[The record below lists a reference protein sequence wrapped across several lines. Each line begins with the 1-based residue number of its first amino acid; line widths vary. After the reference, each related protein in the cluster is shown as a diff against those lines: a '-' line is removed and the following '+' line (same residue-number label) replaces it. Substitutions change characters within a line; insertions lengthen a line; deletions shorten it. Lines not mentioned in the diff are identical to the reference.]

1 MTGEG
6 RVYSAGEPP
15 TPEDMARANP
25 AIPDRV
31 NPPSEERARSFW
43 LGGHKAGKTTTQRGE
58 VDVAVALGKHVHT
71 FGEEGA
77 RCYNGDCDLTM
88 PTISRSTAPLDLDN
102 LPVSAPARGSSPER

>member
-1 MTGEG
+1 MSAG
-6 RVYSAGEPP
+6 RVQSECEQHGRPSWVCEKDAAPCQSG
-15 TPEDMARANP
+15 
-25 AIPDRV
+25 RV
-31 NPPSEERARSFW
+31 RSFW
-43 LGGHKAGKTTTQRGE
+43 IGGHKAGKTTTQRGE

-102 LPVSAPARGSSPER
+102 LPVSPPARTPS